1 MAIYLTF
8 NSINANNYVLE
19 KFGVTSET
27 PFHVQSD
34 LSEFVPYVSEIQVY
48 GTELAWIT
56 EKIPNLPIPD
66 KRVVKFYGDTA
77 KLIVGNLFVRDLF
90 N

>member
-1 MAIYLTF
+1 MTF
-8 NSINANNYVLE
+8 NTPSNANYVLE
-19 KFGVTSET
+19 RFGVTSET
-27 PFHVQSD
+27 PFHIQSD
-34 LSEFVPYVSEIQVY
+34 LSEFIPYVSEIQVH
-48 GTELAWIT
+48 GTELAWIA

-66 KRVVKFYGDTA
+66 KRIVKFYGDTA